1 MSIAAAEVLGA
12 RRLGAGHGV
21 WRAWL
26 AGWLGVTVIAIVN
39 GIARRALYEERV
51 GPMAAHYIATAGL
64 LVLLGGY
71 MWLLARRWP
80 IPTRRAALLIGG
92 AWTVLTIVFEFG
104 LGRYVVGDSWAKLLE
119 QYDLTRGYVWIV
131 VPTWTVIGPALM
143 RGLRMR
149 QVTIEREAR
158 A

>member
-1 MSIAAAEVLGA
+1 MATEVLGA
-12 RRLGAGHGV
+12 GQPLADDRAWH
-21 WRAWL
+21 AWL
-26 AGWLGVTVIAIVN
+26 AGWVGASVIAIVN
-39 GIARRALYEERV
+39 GIARRVLYEERV
-51 GPMAAHYIATAGL
+51 GSMAAQYVATAGL

-80 IPTRRAALLIGG
+80 IPTRPAALLIGG
-92 AWTVLTIVFEFG
+92 AWTALTIVFEFG

-119 QYDLTRGYVWIV
+119 QYDLTRGYVWILI
-131 VPTWTVIGPALM
+131 PIWTAIGPALM

-149 QVTIEREAR
+149 QVTSEREAR

>member
-1 MSIAAAEVLGA
+1 M
-12 RRLGAGHGV
+12 
-21 WRAWL
+21 
-26 AGWLGVTVIAIVN
+26 IAIVN

-80 IPTRRAALLIGG
+80 IPTPRAALLIGG
-92 AWTVLTIVFEFG
+92 AWTALTIVFEFG
-104 LGRYVVGDSWAKLLE
+104 LGRYVVGDSWAS
-119 QYDLTRGYVWIV
+119 YWSSTTSRAATYGIV
-131 VPTWTVIGPALM
+131 VPTWTASGPALM

-149 QVTIEREAR
+149 QVTFEREAR

>member
-26 AGWLGVTVIAIVN
+26 AGWLGATVIAIVN

-51 GPMAAHYIATAGL
+51 GPMAAHYSATAVL

-80 IPTRRAALLIGG
+80 IPTRRTAVLIGG
-92 AWTVLTIVFEFG
+92 AWTALTIVFEFG
-104 LGRYVVGDSWAKLLE
+104 LGRYVAGESWATLLQ
-119 QYDLTRGYVWIV
+119 QYNLSRGNVWVLI
-131 VPTWTVIGPALM
+131 
-143 RGLRMR
+143 
-149 QVTIEREAR
+149 
-158 A
+158 

>member
-1 MSIAAAEVLGA
+1 MSSGATEVLGA
-12 RRLGAGHGV
+12 GQPVADDRA

-26 AGWLGVTVIAIVN
+26 AGWLGATVIAIAN
-39 GIARRALYEERV
+39 GIARRAPYEERV

-92 AWTVLTIVFEFG
+92 AWTALTIVFEFG